1 MFGDEPSEI
10 QCNSCEKKI
19 QPIRWW
25 SPVTYH
31 SSHVQDILRDL
42 KVGEVFLESVGMND
56 LAS

>member
-25 SPVTYH
+25 SPVT
-31 SSHVQDILRDL
+31 SHVQDIPRDL